1 MSLNKSFK
9 DYNFKEYIN
18 KGLDAIGFTSPTEV
32 QEIVIPKALNNINI
46 IGKSQTGSGKSHAFI
61 LPMLE
66 KLDESNKEVQAVIV
80 SPTRELATQL
90 YDNII
95 EITKYSEEPID
106 VRLYIGG
113 QNRDQELKRLESS
126 QPQIVIGTI
135 GKLTDLSIKTNLLK
149 IHTAKLVIID
159 EADMV
164 FEMSEIV
171 DIDKLF
177 ARFQDIQ
184 VMSFSATIPNNL
196 ITFLNKYLDKSE
208 VVDLVKKKI
217 EKDNINHFFL
227 PTKNKNKDELLC
239 NILRSIQ
246 PYLVLIFANTV
257 TKVDEISLML
267 SNNGFKVSKITGKL
281 EARER
286 KSILNRIKSGE
297 FQYVVCSDIAARGMD
312 ITGVTHV
319 INYEVPKDI
328 EYYVHRIGR
337 TARFDMTGVAISFYD
352 YEDENYVNMLR
363 NKGLTIKFMNFKNG
377 EFIPTRERN
386 RSVKKDSLME
396 QEIHA
401 KHPVPKKVKPGY
413 KKKRKE
419 AIEKEIRKVKRSK
432 IEQIYRKKAKEKRM
446 RGNDDENR

>member
-46 IGKSQTGSGKSHAFI
+46 IGKSQTGTGKSHAFI

-328 EYYVHRIGR
+328 
-337 TARFDMTGVAISFYD
+337 
-352 YEDENYVNMLR
+352 
-363 NKGLTIKFMNFKNG
+363 
-377 EFIPTRERN
+377 
-386 RSVKKDSLME
+386 
-396 QEIHA
+396 
-401 KHPVPKKVKPGY
+401 
-413 KKKRKE
+413 
-419 AIEKEIRKVKRSK
+419 
-432 IEQIYRKKAKEKRM
+432 
-446 RGNDDENR
+446 